1 MLSKRFVLAAVT
13 AAALA
18 VPTAATSA
26 PAPSDGATPRASAWK
41 LAAATSYGQVG
52 DQVTVT
58 LAAPAKA
65 KRFVVESKIHGK
77 WLHNAQSVGKVTSVA
92 RSGARQKVTASA
104 VLAFGKRSFRITAK
118 VKGKRVASA
127 PVTLSGFQWIPLT
140 DAIDGWHDGNVIV
153 SGVSMPFL
161 SEQKAYSTSDE
172 ELTSDGVVCRR
183 VDVGIS
189 IDTDI
194 IGGSAKFQ
202 FATDAG
208 LVKEFV
214 VQTAARQ
221 GRATIDLDGSPMTV
235 YLSHSVDDHQHF
247 DDAVEFAGSGWCD
260 GTNT

>member
-1 MLSKRFVLAAVT
+1 MLTKRFVLAAVT

-18 VPTAATSA
+18 VPSTAASA
-26 PAPSDGATPRASAWK
+26 PVPTDGAAPRAGGWK
-41 LAAATSYGQVG
+41 LAAAASYGQVG
-52 DQVTVT
+52 EQVTVT

-65 KRFVVESKIHGK
+65 KGFVVESKIHGK
-77 WLHNAQSVGKVTSVA
+77 WLHNAQSVGRITSVV
-92 RSGARQKVTASA
+92 RSGARRKVTASA
-104 VLAFGKRSFRITAK
+104 VLAFGKQSFRITAK

-161 SEQKAYSTSDE
+161 SEQKAYSSSEE

-189 IDTDI
+189 IDNDI

-208 LVKEFV
+208 LVKEFAV
-214 VQTAARQ
+214 PTATRQ
-221 GRATIDLDGSPMTV
+221 GRTLIDLDGSPMTV
-235 YLSHSVDDHQHF
+235 YLSHSVDDYQHF